1 VKIATLTCIG
11 IGLLGALLAGL
22 TALGA
27 VPGFVDF
34 GLGLGDIVGSEPIK
48 DVLTSVFWGGLAIL
62 ALLAAI
68 GFGVIAPKE

>member
-1 VKIATLTCIG
+1 MKIATLTCIG

-34 GLGLGDIVGSEPIK
+34 GLEFGE
-48 DVLTSVFWGGLAIL
+48 DVITTVFWGGLAVL
-62 ALLAAI
+62 VLLAAI
-68 GFGVIAPKE
+68 AFGVITPKE